1 MRQNWLEKGC
11 NLWLSL
17 WKQLKAPHPLTDEE
31 KNMIRKAEAMPI
43 AFDEDCPESTEEML
57 VQFKKAGEER

>member
-1 MRQNWLEKGC
+1 MAMVTKTVDFTV
-11 NLWLSL
+11 
-17 WKQLKAPHPLTDEE
+17 PHPLTYEE

>member
-1 MRQNWLEKGC
+1 MVREEGGPVMAMVTKTVDFTV
-11 NLWLSL
+11 
-17 WKQLKAPHPLTDEE
+17 PHPLTYEE
-31 KNMIRKAEAMPI
+31 KNRIRKAEAMPI

>member
-1 MRQNWLEKGC
+1 MVREEGGPVMAMVTKTVDFTV
-11 NLWLSL
+11 
-17 WKQLKAPHPLTDEE
+17 PHPLTDEE

>member
-1 MRQNWLEKGC
+1 MAMVTKTVDFTV
-11 NLWLSL
+11 
-17 WKQLKAPHPLTDEE
+17 PHPLTDEE

-43 AFDEDCPESTEEML
+43 AFDEDCPESTQEML